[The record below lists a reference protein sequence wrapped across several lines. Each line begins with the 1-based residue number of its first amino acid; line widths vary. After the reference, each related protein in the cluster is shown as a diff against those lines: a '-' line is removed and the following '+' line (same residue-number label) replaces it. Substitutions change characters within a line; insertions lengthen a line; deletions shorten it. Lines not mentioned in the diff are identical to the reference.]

1 MQFSRFLNV
10 AAGAFLAASVIA
22 LAPGVSTASSIYE
35 SGYTS
40 KIKMTAGQ
48 KSKVQRINRAAT
60 ARVNEIFRK
69 YGIRRSAQPE
79 MRKLMAASG
88 ELQSAARQER
98 NELAKVF
105 TPTQLQEYDAIMRQV
120 EDRIVRAA
128 K

>member
-1 MQFSRFLNV
+1 MQSSRFLNV
-10 AAGAFLAASVIA
+10 AAGVFLAASAIA
-22 LAPGVSTASSIYE
+22 IAPDVATASSIYE

-40 KIKMTAGQ
+40 KIKMTVGQ

>member
-10 AAGAFLAASVIA
+10 AAGAFLAASAIA
-22 LAPGVSTASSIYE
+22 LAPGVATASSIYE

>member
-1 MQFSRFLNV
+1 
-10 AAGAFLAASVIA
+10 
-22 LAPGVSTASSIYE
+22 
-35 SGYTS
+35 
-40 KIKMTAGQ
+40 
-48 KSKVQRINRAAT
+48 
-60 ARVNEIFRK
+60 
-69 YGIRRSAQPE
+69 
-79 MRKLMAASG
+79 MAASG

>member
-1 MQFSRFLNV
+1 
-10 AAGAFLAASVIA
+10 
-22 LAPGVSTASSIYE
+22 
-35 SGYTS
+35 
-40 KIKMTAGQ
+40 MTAGQ

-79 MRKLMAASG
+79 MRKLMAAGG

>member
-10 AAGAFLAASVIA
+10 AAGALLAASAIA
-22 LAPGVSTASSIYE
+22 LAPGVATASSIYE

-69 YGIRRSAQPE
+69 YGVRRSAQPK

>member
-10 AAGAFLAASVIA
+10 AAGAFLAASAIA
-22 LAPGVSTASSIYE
+22 LAPGVATASSIYE

-69 YGIRRSAQPE
+69 YGVRRSAQPK

>member
-1 MQFSRFLNV
+1 MQFSRFLSV
-10 AAGAFLAASVIA
+10 AAGAFLAASAIA

-40 KIKMTAGQ
+40 KIKMTVGQ

>member
-10 AAGAFLAASVIA
+10 AAGALLAASAIA
-22 LAPGVSTASSIYE
+22 LAPGVATASSIYE

-69 YGIRRSAQPE
+69 YGIRRSARPE

>member
-10 AAGAFLAASVIA
+10 AGGAFLAASAIA
-22 LAPGVSTASSIYE
+22 LAPGVATASSIYE

-60 ARVNEIFRK
+60 ARVNEIFRE

-88 ELQSAARQER
+88 ELQSTARQER

>member
-10 AAGAFLAASVIA
+10 AAGAFLAASAIA
-22 LAPGVSTASSIYE
+22 LAPGVATASSIYE

-69 YGIRRSAQPE
+69 YGIRRSA
-79 MRKLMAASG
+79 
-88 ELQSAARQER
+88 
-98 NELAKVF
+98 
-105 TPTQLQEYDAIMRQV
+105 
-120 EDRIVRAA
+120 
-128 K
+128 

>member
-1 MQFSRFLNV
+1 
-10 AAGAFLAASVIA
+10 
-22 LAPGVSTASSIYE
+22 
-35 SGYTS
+35 
-40 KIKMTAGQ
+40 MTAGQ

-60 ARVNEIFRK
+60 ARVNEIFRE

>member
-1 MQFSRFLNV
+1 MQSSRLLNV
-10 AAGAFLAASVIA
+10 AAGAFLAASAIA
-22 LAPGVSTASSIYE
+22 LAPGVATASSIYE

>member
-10 AAGAFLAASVIA
+10 AAGAFLAASAIA

>member
-10 AAGAFLAASVIA
+10 AAGAFLAASAIA
-22 LAPGVSTASSIYE
+22 LAPGVATASSIYE

-60 ARVNEIFRK
+60 ARVNEIFRE

>member
-10 AAGAFLAASVIA
+10 AAGALLAASAIA

-60 ARVNEIFRK
+60 ARVNELFRK

-105 TPTQLQEYDAIMRQV
+105 TPTQLQEYDAIIRQV

>member
-10 AAGAFLAASVIA
+10 AAGALLAASAIA

-48 KSKVQRINRAAT
+48 RSKVQRINRAAT

>member
-10 AAGAFLAASVIA
+10 AAGAFLVASAIA
-22 LAPGVSTASSIYE
+22 LAPGVATASSIYE

-40 KIKMTAGQ
+40 KIKMTVGQ